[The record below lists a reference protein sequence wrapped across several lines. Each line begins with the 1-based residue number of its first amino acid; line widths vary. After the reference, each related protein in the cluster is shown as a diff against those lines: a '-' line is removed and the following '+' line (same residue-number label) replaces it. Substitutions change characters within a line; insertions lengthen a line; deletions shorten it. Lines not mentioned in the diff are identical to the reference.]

1 MLFIVFKRVRGKV
14 ALAKDRGQGVS
25 EVATMSGLGFGFHM
39 SEKVFMDRNVL
50 VTGGGR
56 GIGRASALR
65 LASEGANVAVS
76 YVSRREEAESTAT
89 EIQGYGVKA
98 VVVQGDVSVQ
108 KEAQALAV
116 TTREAL
122 GPIDILVHSAAICI
136 PEQVDEVTWENWQR
150 TFEVNVHGTF
160 HMIYAVKDEMIDRG
174 FGRIVTLAS
183 IAGLRPR
190 PRLPHY
196 AASKAAVIS
205 MTQSFSEAWA
215 SHNVRINC
223 IAPGLI
229 DTEMARELPR
239 EAWEQC
245 IAGTPMG
252 RVGEVD
258 EIANLVRFLVSEES
272 SFMTGQTLAASGGRV
287 LLP

>member
-1 MLFIVFKRVRGKV
+1 MIAASLGLLFVWR
-14 ALAKDRGQGVS
+14 
-25 EVATMSGLGFGFHM
+25 
-39 SEKVFMDRNVL
+39 MDNKYFLDKNVL

-56 GIGRASALR
+56 GIGRAVALR
-65 LASEGANVAVS
+65 LASEGANVAVNF
-76 YVSRREEAESTAT
+76 VSRQDEAELTAT
-89 EIQGYGVKA
+89 DIETFGVKS
-98 VVVQGDVSVQ
+98 VLLQGDVSVGQ
-108 KEAQALAV
+108 EAQRLA
-116 TTREAL
+116 TETRKAL
-122 GPIDILVHSAAICI
+122 GPIDILVHCAGICVTE
-136 PEQVDEVTWENWQR
+136 PVDEVTWDIWQR
-150 TFEVNVHGTF
+150 TFAVNVHGTF
-160 HMIYAVKDEMIDRG
+160 HMIYAVKDEMIERG

-190 PRLPHY
+190 PLMPHY

-229 DTEMARELPR
+229 DTEMARSLPTKS
-239 EAWEQC
+239 WEQC
-245 IAGTPMG
+245 IVGTPMG
-252 RVGEVD
+252 RVGEAE
-258 EIANLVRFLVSEES
+258 EIANLARFLVSEES

>member
-1 MLFIVFKRVRGKV
+1 MTKKEF
-14 ALAKDRGQGVS
+14 
-25 EVATMSGLGFGFHM
+25 SGM
-39 SEKVFMDRNVL
+39 NVL

-65 LASEGANVAVS
+65 LANEGANVAVS
-76 YVSRREEAESTAT
+76 YASRREEAESVASEIKQRGVQTA
-89 EIQGYGVKA
+89 VL
-98 VVVQGDVSVQ
+98 QGDVSVR
-108 KEAQALAV
+108 EDARRLAAE
-116 TTREAL
+116 TRKAL
-122 GPIDILVHSAAICI
+122 GAIDILVHSGAICVHE
-136 PEQVDEVTWENWQR
+136 PVDEVTWEVWHR
-150 TFEVNVHGTF
+150 TFDVNVHGTF
-160 HMIYAVKDEMIDRG
+160 HMIYAVKDEMIERR
-174 FGRIVTLAS
+174 FGRIVTIGS

-215 SHNVRINC
+215 PHNVRINC

-229 DTEMARELPR
+229 DTEMARNLPR
-239 EAWEQC
+239 ESWDQC

-252 RVGEVD
+252 RVGETE
-258 EIANLVRFLVSEES
+258 EISNLVHFLVSEES